1 MLTRSWSQL
10 LCRLPQPIYPNHDEP
25 SDHIA
30 IAATL
35 TLEKE

>member
-1 MLTRSWSQL
+1 M
-10 LCRLPQPIYPNHDEP
+10 LCRLPQPICPNYDEP

-35 TLEKE
+35 TLEEKE